1 MAWISRAPELQP
13 AVAPARVPVPVPDIE
28 RLRRA
33 ALQASWRRDRRVAR
47 RRTFLRWALWYGLRG
62 LPLLL
67 LAAAVSIWLLP
78 QIVDRLAAP
87 DSKRKEPGIQL
98 KLEIPIQPA
107 PPELRSSDPGSPDT
121 PSPNTSAPAVLP
133 NAADAAAAVAPT
145 LSPQLKPDN

>member
-13 AVAPARVPVPVPDIE
+13 AVGQARVPVPVPDIE
-28 RLRRA
+28 RLRRN

-47 RRTFLRWALWYGLRG
+47 RRTFIRWALWYGLRG

-67 LAAAVSIWLLP
+67 LAAALSIWLLP
-78 QIVDRLAAP
+78 QVVDRVAAP

-107 PPELRSSDPGSPDT
+107 PPELRS
-121 PSPNTSAPAVLP
+121 PAVLP

-145 LSPQLKPDN
+145 PSPQLKPDN

>member
-1 MAWISRAPELQP
+1 MAWTSRAPELQP
-13 AVAPARVPVPVPDIE
+13 AVVQERVPVPVPDIE
-28 RLRRA
+28 RLRRD

-67 LAAAVSIWLLP
+67 LAAALSIWLLP
-78 QIVDRLAAP
+78 QIVDRVAAP

-107 PPELRSSDPGSPDT
+107 PPDT
-121 PSPNTSAPAVLP
+121 PSPNTSSPAVLP
-133 NAADAAAAVAPT
+133 NAADAATAVAPT
-145 LSPQLKPDN
+145 PSPQLKPDN